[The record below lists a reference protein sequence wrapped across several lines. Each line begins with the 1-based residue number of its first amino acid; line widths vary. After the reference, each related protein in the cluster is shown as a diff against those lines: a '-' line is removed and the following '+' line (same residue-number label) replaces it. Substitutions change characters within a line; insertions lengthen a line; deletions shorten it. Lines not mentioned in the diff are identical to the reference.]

1 MFDKIGIDIEIKII
15 FPPKSIF
22 EAKALSPQSIHI
34 EITYSNII
42 EIAVSFNNIFIK
54 STLYNSKEDISFI
67 KFIISLND
75 SKLIDNINILATN
88 II

>member
-1 MFDKIGIDIEIKII
+1 MEIKII

-22 EAKALSPQSIHI
+22 DANPLSPQSIHI

-54 STLYNSKEDISFI
+54 SILYKSKDDISFI

-75 SKLIDNINILATN
+75 SKLIDKINIHATN
-88 II
+88 TI